1 MLNSAAT
8 NRTSG
13 GSHSWVLRQGAKGM
27 WWKSHLCPSMPRAR
41 CLFQCYNSAL
51 QVFWIDVF
59 CQLACNNIWLELW
72 TFHFY
77 RIDLES
83 DRGFLEEGS
92 RKLTFWIYLISRTV
106 FNIFMKTSYNIAVL
120 LQISAFYFPRSWRS
134 QKNTFNMSYLKFLI
148 FNLYF
153 IS

>member
-27 WWKSHLCPSMPRAR
+27 WWKSHLCSSMPSAR

-51 QVFWIDVF
+51 QVFWIDVVF
-59 CQLACNNIWLELW
+59 FSRPLTIFDLNCGDSTL

-134 QKNTFNMSYLKFLI
+134 QKIHSI
-148 FNLYF
+148 FH
-153 IS
+153 I

>member
-1 MLNSAAT
+1 MSAQTRSKGNVVKKSLVSINAMRKMSLPMLQFSTAGVCQMA
-8 NRTSG
+8 
-13 GSHSWVLRQGAKGM
+13 
-27 WWKSHLCPSMPRAR
+27 
-41 CLFQCYNSAL
+41 YN
-51 QVFWIDVF
+51 
-59 CQLACNNIWLELW
+59 NNWLELW

-120 LQISAFYFPRSWRS
+120 LQFSAFYFPTTFERQIALYSPCRLVGLREGV
-134 QKNTFNMSYLKFLI
+134 QKIWKFLVT
-148 FNLYF
+148 FSTRRRTPPSPPL
-153 IS
+153 

>member
-1 MLNSAAT
+1 MDLTHECLDKEQRECGEKVTCVHQCQVQDVSSNATIQHCRCFEYMLLF
-8 NRTSG
+8 
-13 GSHSWVLRQGAKGM
+13 SWPITIFDLNCGD
-27 WWKSHLCPSMPRAR
+27 STL
-41 CLFQCYNSAL
+41 
-51 QVFWIDVF
+51 
-59 CQLACNNIWLELW
+59 

-120 LQISAFYFPRSWRS
+120 LQISAFFFP
-134 QKNTFNMSYLKFLI
+134 TFERQI
-148 FNLYF
+148 AP
-153 IS
+153 